1 MRFLAALAALFVLPA
16 FAAQAASFD
25 LPAQP
30 LADAIRA
37 VGSQTNTNVLFDP
50 PLVADRSARPLKGD
64 LSADQALTKIL
75 AGTGIKY
82 EFLNDTT
89 IVLASADPTLRARGE
104 GAGSEAPTSGA
115 SNSSTAGSDDAKG
128 AQDKSFWDRFRLAQ
142 VDQGQTSGPANVE
155 KQD

>member
-1 MRFLAALAALFVLPA
+1 MNTRERASTTLFTLEGRRACGATVFPVSRRESRGKWGVRFLAALAALFVLPA

-64 LSADQALTKIL
+64 LSAEQALTKIL

-89 IVLASADPTLRARGE
+89 IVLASANATLRARGE
-104 GAGSEAPTSGA
+104 GPGGEGRSCSQPS
-115 SNSSTAGSDDAKG
+115 
-128 AQDKSFWDRFRLAQ
+128 
-142 VDQGQTSGPANVE
+142 P
-155 KQD
+155 